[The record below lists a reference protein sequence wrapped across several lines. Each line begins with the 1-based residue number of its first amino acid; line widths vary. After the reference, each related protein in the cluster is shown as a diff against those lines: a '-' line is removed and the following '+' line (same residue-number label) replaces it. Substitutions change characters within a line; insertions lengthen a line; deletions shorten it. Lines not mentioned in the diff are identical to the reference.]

1 MTKRMFGD
9 EKMERIKEM
18 IETISKNDKNERIH
32 FFKELNKTGK
42 KNSIVFAGDSLIQRF
57 PTTEMIQSNYNVY
70 NRGIDGLESIEL
82 LKNIQEQIIE
92 LAPAKLFLLIGTND
106 VAVRRETSEI
116 ELKVK
121 EICETVEKN
130 VPDVKI
136 HIISVS
142 PLNEDIMNSRI
153 NYLNR
158 RISNQHIIELNE
170 RYKKLAESNNYVF
183 ADIYPLLLDQRGN
196 LKEEYTTDGLHLSG
210 AAYRKITDFLQQFID

>member
-57 PTTEMIQSNYNVY
+57 PITEMIQSNHNVY

-121 EICETVEKN
+121 EICEMVEKK

>member
-1 MTKRMFGD
+1 MAKRMFGD

-57 PTTEMIQSNYNVY
+57 PITEMIQSNYNVY

-121 EICETVEKN
+121 EICETAEKK

>member
-1 MTKRMFGD
+1 MAKRMFGD

-57 PTTEMIQSNYNVY
+57 PITEMIQSNYNVY

-121 EICETVEKN
+121 EICETAEKN

-170 RYKKLAESNNYVF
+170 RYKKLAESNNYAFV
-183 ADIYPLLLDQRGN
+183 DIYPLLLDQRGN

-210 AAYRKITDFLQQFID
+210 AAYRKVTDFLQQFID